1 MPILLR
7 GEAGMVVGL
16 TGCFGH
22 GLFHC
27 PPWMVQR
34 EGGGVCM
41 CVAPLDVSRYLERQV
56 TIGRRDACTLSR
68 RD

>member
-7 GEAGMVVGL
+7 GEVGMVVGL

-27 PPWMVQR
+27 PPWMIQR
-34 EGGGVCM
+34 EGEVCV
-41 CVAPLDVSRYLERQV
+41 CVWLRSMSRGIWR
-56 TIGRRDACTLSR
+56 AK
-68 RD
+68 